1 MLAHYFPDRFGKAG
15 AGPVNLAAR
24 SGRAAPGGRLM
35 PFAAAVLRLYRSWTS
50 RARDRRELA
59 RMSDRELRDISLTR
73 SDVEFLV
80 NQPFWKP

>member
-1 MLAHYFPDRFGKAG
+1 
-15 AGPVNLAAR
+15 
-24 SGRAAPGGRLM
+24 M